1 MNKRLYKLESI
12 VTGKIMLIFTLLVA
26 VYMLLSIICTVASN
40 STSTDSA
47 FIMKTIFVLISA
59 LIIILAG
66 FAMIKRLYNLLFTD
80 EGLMRLSFP
89 VKNHEHLNSNL
100 KYAATRLGIMLIIFF
115 TGLGISDAVVKNRVE
130 RWGVGNLYSSFL
142 DIYTGN
148 GLSSPVAKTVLTIVI
163 LIIAFAVIAAN
174 IYLSF
179 VFTLTVSS
187 RICGKY
193 NILRKKGV
201 IFIAG
206 IVMYNIHLLIAE
218 LFTRIEYSY
227 SEWLAFGRGYD
238 LFGPD
243 CTLLSAID
251 RPVINILIYGVTA
264 VLMYRISANILD
276 KKLDI

>member
-26 VYMLLSIICTVASN
+26 LYMLLSIICTVASN
-40 STSTDSA
+40 SASTDSA

-66 FAMIKRLYNLLFTD
+66 FAMIKRSYNLLFTD
-80 EGLMRLSFP
+80 EGLVRLSFP

-100 KYAATRLGIMLIIFF
+100 KYAATRLGIMLIVFF

-179 VFTLTVSS
+179 VFTLTASS

-193 NILRKKGV
+193 NILQKKGV
-201 IFIAG
+201 IFITG

-227 SEWLAFGRGYD
+227 SEWLAFGKGYD

-264 VLMYRISANILD
+264 VLMYRISSNILD